1 VPYGEAVQSNVR
13 YRAGIYPMI
22 TFSVSSNS
30 MATTWERWIKHDD
43 HALTVL
49 LPRINVEYT
58 MVMNELYPS

>member
-1 VPYGEAVQSNVR
+1 
-13 YRAGIYPMI
+13 MI